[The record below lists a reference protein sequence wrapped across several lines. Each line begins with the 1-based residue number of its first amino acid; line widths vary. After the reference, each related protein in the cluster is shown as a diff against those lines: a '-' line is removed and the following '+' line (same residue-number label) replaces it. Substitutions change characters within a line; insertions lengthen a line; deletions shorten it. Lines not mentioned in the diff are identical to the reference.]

1 MTAHDGISRSRELL
15 LAIVSGACL
24 VLAFPP
30 IDLVP
35 AAFVAL
41 IPLFY
46 VIKNVRRGGFW
57 SGFRPG
63 FVAGIT
69 FFLLLLYW
77 LALLSSEQMDNPVV
91 MSGPLFLL
99 VLLQSFYWGL
109 FSAVASFVGN
119 RTRIP
124 WFVVLPVLW
133 VAFEQLLSLGVIG
146 FTWGALGY
154 AAVNVPRA
162 IQFASVTGV
171 FGVSLWLALSN
182 ALVLEVVS
190 GRRRR
195 RALATALAVVLLLPV
210 LHGTLVLSGAAGGPG
225 GEGAGRS
232 MRVAVIQPN
241 ISGETKWDAR
251 YKSES
256 FETLGRLSLEAAD
269 RKPDLIVW
277 PETAAPSYLLYEP
290 DDLALRS
297 GRCGGGDGTA
307 TEQRPADRH

>member
-1 MTAHDGISRSRELL
+1 MTAHDEMSRSRELL

-41 IPLFY
+41 IPLFH
-46 VIKNVRRGGFW
+46 VIRNVRGGGFW

-63 FVAGIT
+63 FIAGIA

-109 FSAVASFVGN
+109 FSAVASFVGH

-133 VAFEQLLSLGVIG
+133 VAFEQLRSLGVLG

-182 ALVLEVVS
+182 ALVLEIAS

-195 RALATALAVVLLLPV
+195 GALAGGLVVAL
-210 LHGTLVLSGAAGGPG
+210 
-225 GEGAGRS
+225 
-232 MRVAVIQPN
+232 
-241 ISGETKWDAR
+241 
-251 YKSES
+251 
-256 FETLGRLSLEAAD
+256 
-269 RKPDLIVW
+269 
-277 PETAAPSYLLYEP
+277 
-290 DDLALRS
+290 
-297 GRCGGGDGTA
+297 
-307 TEQRPADRH
+307 